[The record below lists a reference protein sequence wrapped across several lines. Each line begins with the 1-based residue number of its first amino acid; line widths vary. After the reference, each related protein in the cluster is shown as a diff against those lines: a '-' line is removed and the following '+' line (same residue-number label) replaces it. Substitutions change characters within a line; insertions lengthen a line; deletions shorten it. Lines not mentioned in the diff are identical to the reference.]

1 MQMQLG
7 CDIKTTL
14 VQRWNPHPC
23 ILAKAIAHSVLKL
36 ASRPIVRSPLIA
48 KKWSM
53 GSHRSLRVP
62 APRERQTLSLHTRTA
77 CRSRPCWLHS
87 QRSAERPSPEA
98 VSHSFW
104 HHSPSIHALE
114 VCSASVPCTGGIRT
128 RQRPVRC
135 CQISGRN
142 ATLSNALCAFASAEK
157 NLWPSVR
164 KCFPGRSFATC
175 AGVAFLHVVDRSST
189 LFSTISC
196 IFQRCR
202 PP

>member
-1 MQMQLG
+1 ME
-7 CDIKTTL
+7 
-14 VQRWNPHPC
+14 PHPC

-36 ASRPIVRSPLIA
+36 ASRPIVCSPLIA

-62 APRERQTLSLHTRTA
+62 APRERQSIVPAHPHRLPFQTVLASFPARCGTA
-77 CRSRPCWLHS
+77 ESRSCL
-87 QRSAERPSPEA
+87 AL
-98 VSHSFW
+98 FL

-114 VCSASVPCTGGIRT
+114 VCSASVPCTRGIRT

-157 NLWPSVR
+157 ILWPSVR